1 MGFGTIV
8 THIMMFIG
16 AITIAAGLLVII
28 TNIAED
34 ATNTINQRQ
43 SDFTTATKTIF
54 TLTTVSYTDNT
65 LRVYAQNTGEEE
77 IRQETLDLFLNGE
90 RISRNDYTK
99 SIEEDTQVSNT
110 ETWSPEEVIL
120 LEYEETLSPGRYT
133 VLVNTELHQEETE
146 ISI

>member
-43 SDFTTATKTIF
+43 SDFTAATKTIF